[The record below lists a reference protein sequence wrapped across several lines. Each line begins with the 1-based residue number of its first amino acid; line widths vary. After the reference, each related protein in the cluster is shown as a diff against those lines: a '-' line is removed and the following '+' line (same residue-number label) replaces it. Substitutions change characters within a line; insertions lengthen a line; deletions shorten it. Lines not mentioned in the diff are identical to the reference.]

1 MSITVSRTVV
11 VRAHHQLD
19 SVGCQHLD
27 RILSDLIGSQ
37 GVADLI
43 VDLSDAGPI
52 DPSLKDV
59 LDRAQDAIGRL
70 GGTIEV
76 RTPPGPAPALL
87 ELIDEIPAF
96 APVEPASN
104 EPNPST

>member
-19 SVGCQHLD
+19 AVGCRQLD

-43 VDLSDAGPI
+43 VDLSSAGSI
-52 DPSLKDV
+52 DPALKDV
-59 LDRAQDAIGRL
+59 LDRAQEAVGKL
-70 GGTIEV
+70 GGTIEL
-76 RTPPGPAPALL
+76 RSPAEPAPALL
-87 ELIDEIPAF
+87 ALIEEIPTF
-96 APVEPASN
+96 APLHQTNKS
-104 EPNPST
+104 SSS